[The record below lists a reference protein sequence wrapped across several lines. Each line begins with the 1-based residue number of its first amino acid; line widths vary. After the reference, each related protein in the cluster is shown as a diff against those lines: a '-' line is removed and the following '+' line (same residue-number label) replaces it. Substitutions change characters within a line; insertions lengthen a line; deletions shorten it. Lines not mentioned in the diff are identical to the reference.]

1 MFDKEVTECVHIMNS
16 NFLNRCFAVKHAP
29 FIRNATAMLFDYFQ
43 PSKIMGLLIIILLV
57 LPFIFK
63 NPTRN
68 GIDKTKK
75 LYNLVRFTF
84 LSLFHRITYVF
95 TIVPWVSFFIAER
108 GPCQCNGISTPYNNF
123 PYAYSIASVI
133 SGLALFEFA
142 SFKPIVLYPIGLILI
157 IVPSLLYVLGG
168 WVSIG
173 QALSSTLIAVFL
185 HYFSILTTSYVTL
198 AEDVVLFICNA
209 VTLFWSIPYDTT
221 TTHKKSPSI
230 IHGMGALIYDF
241 FLTLQF
247 LRRNDWSYGNVSHE
261 NVVVAKSNTALQSTL
276 VNSDESASYHE
287 RMKSDSIDGVVAFI
301 IILVFDSINM
311 ITKSL

>member
-1 MFDKEVTECVHIMNS
+1 MAAIEAKECIHTINS
-16 NFLNRCFAVKHAP
+16 NFLNRCFAVRQAP
-29 FIRNATAMLFDYFQ
+29 LLREATSVLFDIFQ

-63 NPTRN
+63 NPSRN

-95 TIVPWVSFFIAER
+95 TIVPWISFFIAEK
-108 GPCQCNGISTPYNNF
+108 GPCQCTNLSTPNNNF

-142 SFKPIVLYPIGLILI
+142 SFKPIVLYPIGFILI
-157 IVPSLLYVLGG
+157 IVPTLLYILGG
-168 WVSIG
+168 WVSIA
-173 QALSSTLIAVFL
+173 QALASTLIAVFL

-198 AEDVVLFICNA
+198 IEDIVLFLGNA
-209 VTLFWSIPYDTT
+209 ISLFWSIPFDQT

-230 IHGMGALIYDF
+230 IHGMGALCYDF
-241 FLTLQF
+241 FLTLRF
-247 LRRNDWSYGNVSHE
+247 LKHNDWSYGNVSHE
-261 NVVVAKSNTALQSTL
+261 NVVVAKENTALQSTL

-287 RMKSDSIDGVVAFI
+287 RMKLDSIDGVIAFV
-301 IILVFDSINM
+301 IILLFDTANM